1 MDDQHLSDGCS
12 RPTGQ
17 SWNKTVQLAIELD
30 ILDDLTPIGFKSGP
44 EVVELDAR
52 SCTVG
57 FEALDDVKDMHSAV
71 RRLATF
77 AVEDGAPGVKA
88 A

>member
-1 MDDQHLSDGCS
+1 MEESGDI
-12 RPTGQ
+12 
-17 SWNKTVQLAIELD
+17 IEFSMSVRMIFVRRL
-30 ILDDLTPIGFKSGP
+30 LCYANGEKRGYV
-44 EVVELDAR
+44 VVELDAR